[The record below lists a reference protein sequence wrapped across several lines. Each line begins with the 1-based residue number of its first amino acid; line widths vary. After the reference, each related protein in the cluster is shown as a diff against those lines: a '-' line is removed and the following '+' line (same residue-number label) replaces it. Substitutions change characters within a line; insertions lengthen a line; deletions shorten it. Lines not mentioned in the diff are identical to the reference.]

1 MKKTIFF
8 ILIFF
13 SIFFLFFTNHSEE
26 SNYLEIAKSK
36 ISQFNPIRKDYVIV
50 IDFRKNLLSE
60 RLFVLDM
67 NTKKIII
74 SGKVTHAYNSGLLYA
89 TKFSNRPSSEMSSYG
104 TFITK
109 NVKFGKYGYSM
120 VVDGL
125 EKNINDN
132 CKKRAILFHKT
143 SVLWS
148 KGCFATNQKL
158 NQKIIDLT
166 HDGCIVFVI
175 R

>member
-1 MKKTIFF
+1 
-8 ILIFF
+8 
-13 SIFFLFFTNHSEE
+13 
-26 SNYLEIAKSK
+26 
-36 ISQFNPIRKDYVIV
+36 
-50 IDFRKNLLSE
+50 
-60 RLFVLDM
+60 
-67 NTKKIII
+67 
-74 SGKVTHAYNSGLLYA
+74 
-89 TKFSNRPSSEMSSYG
+89 MSSYG
-104 TFITK
+104 AFITK

-158 NQKIIDLT
+158 NHKIIDLT